1 MCVGCDMGINKSG
14 LTELF
19 RARDASCPK
28 GKKMEIRK
36 SLTTR
41 YLTKECDCMKKKFF
55 VVIAIIVVLVILLTP
70 VRMNLKDGGSVRYK
84 ALVYEVTIIHQLAP
98 EVDGVKPYIDGFE
111 IKILGMTVYRETNE

>member
-1 MCVGCDMGINKSG
+1 MLLKRRQPDSPATALNKFCSIRTPNGVYTEFGI
-14 LTELF
+14 
-19 RARDASCPK
+19 DP
-28 GKKMEIRK
+28 
-36 SLTTR
+36 
-41 YLTKECDCMKKKFF
+41 KFF

-84 ALVYEVTIIHQLAP
+84 ALVYEVTKIHRLAP